1 MLFNAEID
9 GERLKRQA
17 QVEVV
22 RDPDQHPVEVI
33 VLQSKRG
40 GGGGTATVIKTTAE
54 WEALPNYVPKRGEID
69 VYSDYMT
76 KTDCH
81 GNTIYIPGLK
91 IGNGSTVI
99 GGLPFAGASMVAELL
114 TLSEHEMLNILN
126 HVYPDPHDNIMTDEE
141 LEEILDS
148 DDPVPAEHGS
158 DDILTDEEL
167 LDILN
172 QEDD

>member
-1 MLFNAEID
+1 LFNAEIAD
-9 GERLKRQA
+9 EYLKRQA

-22 RDPDQHPVEVI
+22 RDPCQHPVEVI

-40 GGGGTATVIKTTAE
+40 GGGSATAIVKTTAE

-69 VYSDYMT
+69 VYSDFMT

-81 GNTIYIPGLK
+81 GNPILIPGLK
-91 IGNGSTVI
+91 VGDGQSVI
-99 GGLPFAGASMVAELL
+99 GSLPFAGASMVAELL
-114 TLSEHEMLNILN
+114 TLSEREMLNILN
-126 HVYPDPHDNIMTDEE
+126 HVYPDPCDRVMTDEE

-148 DDPVPAEHGS
+148 EGPVPAEHGS
-158 DDILTDEEL
+158 DDILTDDEL